1 MCDHVK
7 PTIRAF
13 NPNLI
18 TLNVGTNELKS
29 NKTASQIS
37 RSDIDLALPLK
48 SETNTVTISL
58 IVPRKDSLNN
68 KAQEVN
74 SQFINM
80 CGECDITFVDHTD
93 NIDTERHLNE
103 SKVYLN
109 KSGTINQSCS
119 NKNLQTSL
127 ANSIAKNIC
136 NFLLEQDWYSVDNSG
151 NIQSDSFS

>member
-1 MCDHVK
+1 MYDHVNS
-7 PTIRAF
+7 TIRAF

-18 TLNVGTNELKS
+18 ILNVGTNELKS
-29 NKTASQIS
+29 SKKASQMS

-48 SETNTVTISL
+48 SETNTVTL
-58 IVPRKDSLNN
+58 TVPRKNSLNN

-136 NFLLEQDWYSVDNSG
+136 NFLL
-151 NIQSDSFS
+151 

>member
-1 MCDHVK
+1 MYDHVK
-7 PTIRAF
+7 TTIRAF

-18 TLNVGTNELKS
+18 ILNVGKNELKS
-29 NKTASQIS
+29 NKTASQIW

-80 CGECDITFVDHTD
+80 CGERDITFVDHTD
-93 NIDTERHLNE
+93 TIDTEDIWT
-103 SKVYLN
+103 K
-109 KSGTINQSCS
+109 
-119 NKNLQTSL
+119 
-127 ANSIAKNIC
+127 AKFI
-136 NFLLEQDWYSVDNSG
+136 
-151 NIQSDSFS
+151 

>member
-1 MCDHVK
+1 MYDHVNS
-7 PTIRAF
+7 TIRAF

-18 TLNVGTNELKS
+18 ILNVGTNELKS
-29 NKTASQIS
+29 SKKASQMS

-48 SETNTVTISL
+48 SETNTVTL
-58 IVPRKDSLNN
+58 TVPRKNSLNN

-119 NKNLQTSL
+119 NKNSQTSL

-151 NIQSDSFS
+151 NIQSDSFL